1 MRNAQVE
8 RERRRE
14 LAIVWSAG
22 GRLFARREH
31 LEIVVHA
38 IEAIAE
44 SVFVYAKRD
53 EGDHGGEN
61 PEFGAAGD
69 FGFRFPTKQLAGD
82 FEGDNQAYG
91 EGDYVRQDF
100 AVGGEIRSRE
110 FQAGGEVG
118 GRHEER

>member
-61 PEFGAAGD
+61 PEFGTAGD
-69 FGFRFPTKQLAGD
+69 FGFRLPAKQLARD
-82 FEGDNQAYG
+82 FESHEEANR
-91 EGDYVRQDF
+91 EGDYVRENLRD
-100 AVGGEIRSRE
+100 GG
-110 FQAGGEVG
+110 
-118 GRHEER
+118 